1 MELAR
6 AAREAG
12 VVGAGG
18 AGFPTEVK
26 VRARAD
32 TVIANGAECEP
43 LLVTDQRVLIHHA
56 EEVLAGLRAV
66 GESVGARRIVLALK
80 EHYHEAI
87 EAARPFLDGPPP
99 VELARVGDFYP
110 AGDEQVLVREVTGR
124 VVPEGGIPPEVGVV
138 VQNITTLWNLHRALQ
153 GLPVTHRTLTVTG
166 VVARPGVYHVPLGT
180 LASDVLAMAGG
191 ATRPDIAVIDGGPM
205 MGFLLPDLDH
215 PVTKTTSALLVL
227 PADSAWIE
235 ARRRPL
241 AMDLRRAAA
250 ICCQC
255 RMCTDLCP
263 RWLLGHRLQPHLAMR
278 AALAG
283 GPVPDAVEAMGF
295 LCSQCGVCEV
305 HACPLGLS
313 PRRVLGEF
321 RGQQAARGRRNPFR
335 DRPDAPREAQA
346 WARVPKPRLVQRL
359 GLDDWKI
366 AATGPITEVRDP
378 WEVRIPLRQHVG
390 APARPVVRPGQRVHR
405 GDLIAEAPS
414 EGLGARVHA
423 SVSGVVRVVQD
434 RFIQIEQ
441 EAP

>member
-1 MELAR
+1 VELAR

-18 AGFPTEVK
+18 AGFPAEVK

-56 EEVLAGLRAV
+56 GEVLAGLRAV

-80 EHYHEAI
+80 DHYHEAI
-87 EAARPFLDGPPP
+87 EAARPFLAGNPP

-110 AGDEQVLVREVTGR
+110 AGDEQLLVREVTGR

-138 VQNITTLWNLHRALQ
+138 VQNVTTLRNLHRALQ
-153 GLPVTHRTLTVTG
+153 GLPVTRRTLTVTG
-166 VVARPGVYHVPLGT
+166 AVARPGVYDVPLGT

-191 ATRPDIAVIDGGPM
+191 ATRSDIAVIDGGPM
-205 MGFLLPDLDH
+205 MGYLVPDLDH

-227 PADSAWIE
+227 PEDFPWIQ
-235 ARRRPL
+235 ARQRPL
-241 AMDLRRAAA
+241 AMDMRRAAA

-283 GPVPDAVEAMGF
+283 GPVPDEVEAMGF

-305 HACPLGLS
+305 HACPLWLS

-321 RGQQAARGRRNPFR
+321 RGRQAARGRRNPFR
-335 DRPDAPREAQA
+335 ARPEAPREAQA
-346 WARVPKPRLVQRL
+346 WARVPKPRLVERL
-359 GLDDWKI
+359 GLHDWKLP
-366 AATGPITEVRDP
+366 ARGPITEAADP
-378 WEVRIPLRQHVG
+378 WEVRIPLRQHAG
-390 APARPVVRPGQRVHR
+390 SPAVPVVRRGQRVGR
-405 GDLIAEAPS
+405 GDLIAEAPA
-414 EGLGARVHA
+414 EGLGARIHA
-423 SVSGVVRVVQD
+423 SIPGIVTDVDARTVR
-434 RFIQIEQ
+434 IEQ

>member
-1 MELAR
+1 VELAR

-43 LLVTDQRVLIHHA
+43 LLITDQRVLIHHA
-56 EEVLAGLRAV
+56 GEVLSAIRAV
-66 GESVGARRIVLALK
+66 GESTGARRLVLALK
-80 EHYHEAI
+80 DHYHDAI
-87 EAARPFLDGPPP
+87 EAARPFLAGTPP
-99 VELARVGDFYP
+99 VELVRVGDFYP
-110 AGDEQVLVREVTGR
+110 AGDEQVLVHEVTGR

-138 VQNITTLWNLHRALQ
+138 VQNVTTLWNLHRALQ
-153 GLPVTHRTLTVTG
+153 GLPVTHRVLTVTG
-166 VVARPGVYHVPLGT
+166 AVARPGVYQVPVGT

-191 ATRPDIAVIDGGPM
+191 ATRPDVVVIDGGPM
-205 MGFLLPDLDH
+205 MGWLLPDLDQ

-227 PADSAWIE
+227 PEDLSWVQ

-283 GPVPDAVEAMGF
+283 SPVPDEVEAMGF

-305 HACPLGLS
+305 QACPLGLS
-313 PRRVLGEF
+313 PRRVLGEY
-321 RGQQAARGRRNPFR
+321 RGRQAARGRRNPFR
-335 DRPDAPREAQA
+335 NRPETAREAQA

-359 GLDDWKI
+359 GLEDWRLP
-366 AATGPITEVRDP
+366 ALGPILEVSAP

-390 APARPVVRPGQRVHR
+390 APARPVVRPGQRVR
-405 GDLIAEAPS
+405 AGDLVGEAPA

-423 SVSGVVRVVQD
+423 SISGVVSAIREQ
-434 RFIQIEQ
+434 FIQIEQ